1 MRGEC
6 VHIISQV
13 GMWCQQEMSDVV
25 RLYVCSVISGH
36 AYSHRHPLLL
46 LLSSSQNHLMMT
58 YSIFKSFTIG
68 TFLFALAPS
77 AAFSPSSSLKVDATQ
92 RLKSD
97 LMYRKNI
104 QIDARNVTSTVIS
117 TTSAQFKTNKV
128 AAPKKAKHL
137 VKIDFKKDLS
147 KHLDV
152 TLPYYSLENENAIV
166 DDITGECH
174 GIICT
179 VKRDAPIGRETGE
192 IAMFDFLRAAGC
204 VCTTAAVLA
213 NPLKKRHH
221 YPAEVYSVDA
231 NPAHD
236 HDKWLKKEISS
247 IANCEAFLEEASDP
261 VFFMT

>member
-1 MRGEC
+1 
-6 VHIISQV
+6 
-13 GMWCQQEMSDVV
+13 
-25 RLYVCSVISGH
+25 
-36 AYSHRHPLLL
+36 
-46 LLSSSQNHLMMT
+46 MMT

-68 TFLFALAPS
+68 TFLFVLSAPS

-92 RLKSD
+92 RLKTD

-104 QIDARNVTSTVIS
+104 QIDVRNVTSTFIS

-128 AAPKKAKHL
+128 AAPKKSKHL

-166 DDITGECH
+166 DDVTGECH

-179 VKRDAPIGRETGE
+179 VKRDAPIGRETGD
-192 IAMFDFLRAAGC
+192 ISMFDFLRAAGC

-213 NPLKKRHH
+213 NPVKKRHH

-236 HDKWLKKEISS
+236 KWLKNEISS